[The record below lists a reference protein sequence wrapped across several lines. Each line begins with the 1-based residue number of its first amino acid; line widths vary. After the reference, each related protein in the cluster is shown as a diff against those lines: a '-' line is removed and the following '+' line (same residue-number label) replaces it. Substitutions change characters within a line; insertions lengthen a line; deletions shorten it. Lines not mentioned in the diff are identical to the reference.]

1 MQITRSVKRIAL
13 ALLALGLVSCDQGP
27 GGRTGADDYK
37 FETKE
42 YQKQTIT
49 VTIQV
54 FQSQTELDHYAR
66 DNNIRVSG
74 LAAFSKLYPSV
85 DKCTIFVVDPTVNY
99 EPEFLGHEFAHCVW
113 GRWHPKRDQA
123 EFAAGNRNIK

>member
-1 MQITRSVKRIAL
+1 MSIKNIKFLIAF
-13 ALLALGLVSCDQGP
+13 LGLFLVSCDPGP
-27 GGRTGADDYK
+27 GNGADDYK
-37 FETKE
+37 FEVKE
-42 YQKQTIT
+42 YEKQTVT

-54 FQSQTELDHYAR
+54 FKSQLELDQYAR
-66 DNNIRVSG
+66 DHNIKVTG
-74 LAAFSKLYPSV
+74 LAAFGKLYPSL
-85 DKCTIFVVDPTVNY
+85 DRCTIFVVDPARKY